1 MESGSASTGIRKRE
15 KRPHIDYDAKIAEA
29 SAVIK
34 NMTRAVAAAK
44 SAQRNERRKKQRL
57 LKKAACLSPEDL
69 ERIAVLKRCGLWTG
83 QPPEVCDRMGEIT
96 TAGNDLTTAKE
107 TSATS
112 ASCVPDSKSTSDAF
126 VSHPDKNPEA
136 DAEEQSDED
145 MPGKD

>member
-1 MESGSASTGIRKRE
+1 MRKRS
-15 KRPHIDYDAKIAEA
+15 KKPHIDYDAKIAEA
-29 SAVIK
+29 STLIK
-34 NMTRAVAAAK
+34 NMSKAVTAAK

-57 LKKAACLSPEDL
+57 LKKAACLSPDDL

-83 QPPEVCDRMGEIT
+83 QPPDVCDRIGVIT
-96 TAGNDLTTAKE
+96 TTGQEATTAKE

-112 ASCVPDSKSTSDAF
+112 ASSVPDSRSTSDAF
-126 VSHPDKNPEA
+126 VSHPEKNPEA

>member
-1 MESGSASTGIRKRE
+1 VE
-15 KRPHIDYDAKIAEA
+15 
-29 SAVIK
+29 
-34 NMTRAVAAAK
+34 
-44 SAQRNERRKKQRL
+44 
-57 LKKAACLSPEDL
+57 KAACLSPEDL